1 MQGSIDRS
9 GHAYLHFETL
19 QADAAMPHLIRS
31 ASLTDYLEVAHSTGL
46 DAYRMVNAV
55 GLPKGCLRDPDV
67 KIPLAAVARL
77 LETSA
82 RAAGIDNFGLRL
94 SEKRLLSNLGP
105 VGLIAREQPTG
116 RAAVQVIARYIGLH
130 SDGISVRVQED
141 ANLVVIIPVISIG
154 RSVPIRQTVEL
165 SVGVTFRTLRILLG
179 TSWNPQVI
187 SFVHGPPKS
196 LEMHRRVFGSRVKFA
211 QQFNGVVCRA
221 RDLDKP
227 LPASDPVMARYIH
240 QYLDMIAA
248 RPNVTTTD
256 KVREF
261 VRTLLPTGR
270 CSIEHVAERLGI
282 DRRTV
287 HRQLAQ
293 ERTTFSSLV
302 EDVRAE
308 MVGHYLQDPSRPL
321 YLIAQ
326 MLGFTALSV
335 FSRWFKAR
343 YGCSASQWRT
353 RELKI

>member
-1 MQGSIDRS
+1 
-9 GHAYLHFETL
+9 
-19 QADAAMPHLIRS
+19 MPHLIRS
-31 ASLTDYLEVAHSTGL
+31 ASLTDYLEVADSAGL
-46 DAYRMVNAV
+46 EPYRMVDAL
-55 GLPKGCLRDPDV
+55 GLPRECLRDPDV
-67 KIPLAAVARL
+67 KIPLAAAARL
-77 LETSA
+77 LESSA
-82 RAAGIDNFGLRL
+82 KAAGIDNFGLRL

-116 RAAVQVIARYIGLH
+116 RTAVQVIARYIGLH

-141 ANLVVIIPVISIG
+141 ADLVVIIPVFSIS
-154 RSVPIRQTVEL
+154 RSVPLRQMVEL

-179 TSWNPQVI
+179 TSWNPQII

-196 LEMHRRVFGSRVKFA
+196 LEIHRRVFGSRVKFA
-211 QQFNGVVCRA
+211 QEFNGVVCRA

-227 LPASDPVMARYIH
+227 LPAADPVMARYIQ

-248 RPNVTTTD
+248 RPNVKTSD

-261 VRTLLPTGR
+261 VRMRLATGR
-270 CSIEHVAERLGI
+270 CSVEYVAERLGI

-287 HRQLAQ
+287 HRHLAQ
-293 ERTTFSSLV
+293 EGTTFSSLI

-343 YGCSASQWRT
+343 YGCSASEWRM
-353 RELKI
+353 RNLKM

>member
-1 MQGSIDRS
+1 
-9 GHAYLHFETL
+9 
-19 QADAAMPHLIRS
+19 MPHLIRS
-31 ASLTDYLEVAHSTGL
+31 ASLTDYLEVAHSVGL
-46 DAYRMVNAV
+46 DPYRMVDAV
-55 GLPKGCLRDPDV
+55 GLPRECLSDPDV

-77 LETSA
+77 LESSA
-82 RAAGIDNFGLRL
+82 KAAKIDNFGLRL

-116 RAAVQVIARYIGLH
+116 RTAVQVIARYIGLH
-130 SDGISVRVQED
+130 SDGISVRIQED
-141 ANLVVIIPVISIG
+141 ADLVLVMPVVSVS
-154 RSVPIRQTVEL
+154 RSVPLRQMVEQ

-179 TSWNPQVI
+179 TAWNPQVI
-187 SFVHGPPKS
+187 GFVHGPPKS
-196 LEMHRRVFGSRVKFA
+196 LEIHRRVFGSRVKFA
-211 QQFNGVVCRA
+211 QEFNGVVCRA

-227 LPASDPVMARYIH
+227 LPVSDPVMARYIQ

-248 RPNVTTTD
+248 RPNVKTSD

-261 VRTLLPTGR
+261 VRMRLQTGR
-270 CSIEHVAERLGI
+270 CSIEYVSERLGI

-287 HRQLAQ
+287 HRHLAQ
-293 ERTTFSSLV
+293 EGTTFSALV

-335 FSRWFKAR
+335 FSRWFKVR

-353 RELKI
+353 RNLTM

>member
-1 MQGSIDRS
+1 
-9 GHAYLHFETL
+9 
-19 QADAAMPHLIRS
+19 MPHLIRS
-31 ASLTDYLEVAHSTGL
+31 ASLTDYRDVAHSAGL
-46 DAYRMVNAV
+46 DPYRMVDAV
-55 GLPKGCLRDPDV
+55 GLPKACLSDPDV

-77 LETSA
+77 LESSA
-82 RAAGIDNFGLRL
+82 KAAGIDNFGLRL

-116 RAAVQVIARYIGLH
+116 RTAVQVIARYIGLH
-130 SDGISVRVQED
+130 SDGVSVRLQED
-141 ANLVVIIPVISIG
+141 ADLVVIIPVVSVS
-154 RSVPIRQTVEL
+154 RSVPMRQMVEL

-187 SFVHGPPKS
+187 SFVHGSPKS
-196 LEMHRRVFGSRVKFA
+196 LEIHRRVFGSRVKFA
-211 QQFNGVVCRA
+211 QEFNGVICRA

-227 LPASDPVMARYIH
+227 LPVSDPVMARYIQ

-248 RPNVTTTD
+248 RPNVKTSD

-261 VRTLLPTGR
+261 VRMRLTTGR
-270 CSIEHVAERLGI
+270 CSIEYVSERLGI

-287 HRQLAQ
+287 HRHLAQ
-293 ERTTFSSLV
+293 EGTTFSSLV

-343 YGCSASQWRT
+343 YGCSASQWRA
-353 RELKI
+353 RNLKM

>member
-1 MQGSIDRS
+1 
-9 GHAYLHFETL
+9 
-19 QADAAMPHLIRS
+19 MPHLIRS
-31 ASLTDYLEVAHSTGL
+31 ASLTDYLEVAHSVGL
-46 DAYRMVNAV
+46 DPYRMVDAV
-55 GLPKGCLRDPDV
+55 GLPRECLSDPDV

-77 LETSA
+77 LESSA
-82 RAAGIDNFGLRL
+82 KAAGIDNFGLRL

-116 RAAVQVIARYIGLH
+116 RTAVQVVARYIGLH
-130 SDGISVRVQED
+130 SAGISVRVEED
-141 ANLVVIIPVISIG
+141 ADLVIIIPVISVS

-179 TSWNPQVI
+179 TPWNPQVI
-187 SFVHGPPKS
+187 SFVHAPPKS
-196 LEMHRRVFGSRVKFA
+196 LEIHRRVFGSRVKFS
-211 QQFNGVVCRA
+211 QEFNGVVCRA

-227 LPASDPVMARYIH
+227 LPASDPVMARYIQ

-248 RPNVTTTD
+248 RPNVKTSD

-261 VRTLLPTGR
+261 VRMRLPTGR
-270 CSIEHVAERLGI
+270 CSIDYVAERLGI

-287 HRQLAQ
+287 HRHLAQ

-302 EDVRAE
+302 EDVRTE

-321 YLIAQ
+321 YLIAR

-343 YGCSASQWRT
+343 YGCSASQWRARNLKVLQT
-353 RELKI
+353 R

>member
-1 MQGSIDRS
+1 
-9 GHAYLHFETL
+9 
-19 QADAAMPHLIRS
+19 MPHLIRS
-31 ASLTDYLEVAHSTGL
+31 ASLTDYLEVAHSAGL
-46 DAYRMVNAV
+46 DPHRMVHAV
-55 GLPKGCLRDPDV
+55 GLPRECLRDPDV

-77 LETSA
+77 LESSA
-82 RAAGIDNFGLRL
+82 KAAGIDNFGLRL
-94 SEKRLLSNLGP
+94 SENRLLSNLGP
-105 VGLIAREQPTG
+105 IGLIAREQPTG
-116 RAAVQVIARYIGLH
+116 RTAVQVVARYIGLH

-141 ANLVVIIPVISIG
+141 ADLVVIIPVISIS
-154 RSVPIRQTVEL
+154 RSVPTRQTVEL

-187 SFVHGPPKS
+187 SFVHGPPKN
-196 LEMHRRVFGSRVKFA
+196 LEVHRRVFGSRVKFA
-211 QQFNGVVCRA
+211 QEFNGVVCRA

-227 LPASDPVMARYIH
+227 LPASDPVMARYVQ

-248 RPNVTTTD
+248 RPNVKTSD

-261 VRTLLPTGR
+261 VRMRLPTGR
-270 CSIEHVAERLGI
+270 CSIEYVAERLGI

-287 HRQLAQ
+287 HRHLAQ
-293 ERTTFSSLV
+293 EGTTFSSLI

-308 MVGHYLQDPSRPL
+308 MVGHYLQDPGRPL

-343 YGCSASQWRT
+343 YGCSASHWRT
-353 RELKI
+353 LNVKM